1 MTVEANKARQF
12 RFYMAPIALMY
23 CLVSS
28 LGSNGPAHEG
38 RRYQPYRDSSGIWT
52 VCAGVTGERV
62 VPDRHYTQAECH
74 QLEQAYVEQMLH
86 AIGDCIDGTFTFN
99 EVIAWG
105 HFAYNVGTQ
114 AFCQSHAARLLNA
127 GAYQLA
133 CEEMSK
139 WVFVNG
145 KDCRVPAN
153 RCGGIVVRRAWEQA
167 LCQRESL
174 TH

>member
-1 MTVEANKARQF
+1 MAVDAAKARQL
-12 RFYMAPIALMY
+12 RFYMAPLAVMY
-23 CLVSS
+23 CLVTS

-52 VCAGVTGERV
+52 VCAGVTGEWV
-62 VPDRHYTQAECH
+62 VPARRYTQAECL
-74 QLEQAYVEQMLH
+74 QLEQGYVAHMLH
-86 AIGDCIDGTFTFN
+86 AMGDCIDGTFTFN

-127 GAYQLA
+127 GEYQRA

-139 WVFVNG
+139 WVFVKG
-145 KDCRVPAN
+145 KDCRVLAN
-153 RCGGIVVRRAWEQA
+153 RCSGIVARRAWEQA
-167 LCQRESL
+167 VCQRESL